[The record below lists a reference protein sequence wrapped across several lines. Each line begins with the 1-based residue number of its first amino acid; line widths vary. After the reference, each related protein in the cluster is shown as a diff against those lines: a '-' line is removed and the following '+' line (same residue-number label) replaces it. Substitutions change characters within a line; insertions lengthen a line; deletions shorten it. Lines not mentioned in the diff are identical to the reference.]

1 MTEVEGVHLEKKKE
15 EKKEKKQQ
23 QHLSHFLSVSFHS
36 VCSQRAFSDPNI
48 SLQTIN
54 KVFLSVVNRTACSG
68 SVRGEAW
75 GTRSLLNPFLHHHV
89 SACSL
94 QKGAMRLRSSV
105 AWTGLVIVLL
115 TKQRT
120 TALSPS
126 DKKKKK
132 KKKKK

>member
-1 MTEVEGVHLEKKKE
+1 MGHQVSVE
-15 EKKEKKQQ
+15 
-23 QHLSHFLSVSFHS
+23 
-36 VCSQRAFSDPNI
+36 
-48 SLQTIN
+48 
-54 KVFLSVVNRTACSG
+54 
-68 SVRGEAW
+68 
-75 GTRSLLNPFLHHHV
+75 PFLHHHV

-132 KKKKK
+132 KSEPEVYVPRVLHVLNSVCCCFCHG